1 VEVPKKTT
9 QVPSVVKRGRVAQT
23 KKDNTPNKRPRKEKM
38 RPLQKIVNVTQP
50 VVDRKLVDI
59 SQSSTQV
66 CYRNKNASTSENMMI
81 SNWEIM
87 RQKWVYKRF
96 SSTILV
102 PEKCMIVVLQL
113 STHTSEPSLL
123 KISLLI
129 QILRPWQSAKG
140 ARIGTNE
147 KK

>member
-113 STHTSEPSLL
+113 STHTSQPSLL